1 MIKTKILCPNRLRRI
16 TGSFAFIK
24 HLFWLRDGLR
34 DVRAELGL
42 RDVRAELALVMHT
55 LHERPPLQTIMYVL
69 DYEKIFKEQADP
81 PAARTFFR
89 QQPF

>member
-42 RDVRAELALVMHT
+42 RDVRAELALVRLRDVRAELVALVMHI
-55 LHERPPLQTIMYVL
+55 LR
-69 DYEKIFKEQADP
+69 
-81 PAARTFFR
+81 
-89 QQPF
+89 